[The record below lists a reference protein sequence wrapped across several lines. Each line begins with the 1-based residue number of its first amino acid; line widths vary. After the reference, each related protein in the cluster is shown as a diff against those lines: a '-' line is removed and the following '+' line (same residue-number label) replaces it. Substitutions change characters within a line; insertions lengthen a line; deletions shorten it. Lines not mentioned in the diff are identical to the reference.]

1 MIVIAI
7 PNIIQQKGL
16 ASLIRETDAS
26 IKTHCLSSNDVLN
39 QLISYHKPS
48 VVYVHSS
55 LLKELTSHHINNEE
69 LRIIRVINEKPD
81 SLSKNTTS
89 FDILYLDDAEAI
101 IIKNIKRNLALST
114 KQDKSSDVTENKLS
128 EREKGIVREIAL
140 GRTNKEIADNLFI
153 SAHTVI
159 THRKN
164 ITRKLGIKTVSGL
177 TVYAILNK
185 FIQMEEM

>member
-1 MIVIAI
+1 MVIIAI

-16 ASLIRETDAS
+16 ATLIRETDAS
-26 IKTHCLSSNDVLN
+26 IKIHCLSSNDVLN
-39 QLISYHKPS
+39 QIIDYHKPS

-55 LLKELTSHHINNEE
+55 FIKELTTNLADNKD

-81 SLSKNTTS
+81 SLLEHSNS
-89 FDILYLDDAEAI
+89 FGILYLDDTEALI
-101 IIKNIKRNLALST
+101 TKNIKRNLALSV
-114 KQDKSSDVTENKLS
+114 KQEKNNDVSENKLS

-185 FIQMEEM
+185 LIQMEEM

>member
-1 MIVIAI
+1 MILIAI

-16 ASLIRETDAS
+16 ASLVRETDAS
-26 IKTHCLSSNDVLN
+26 TKIHCLQTDDDLNLVISN
-39 QLISYHKPS
+39 HKPS
-48 VVYVHSS
+48 IIYIHSS
-55 LLKELTSHHINNEE
+55 LLKTLTLTPTDNED
-69 LRIIRVINEKPD
+69 LRIIRLINERPD
-81 SLSKNTTS
+81 SISETTNS
-89 FDILYLDDAEAI
+89 FDILYLDDTEALI
-101 IIKNIKRNLALST
+101 TKNIKRNLALSN
-114 KQDKSSDVTENKLS
+114 KQDKRSDVSENKLS

>member
-1 MIVIAI
+1 MVIIAI

-16 ASLIRETDAS
+16 ATLIRETDAS
-26 IKTHCLSSNDVLN
+26 IKIHCLSSKDILN
-39 QLISYHKPS
+39 QVISIHKPS
-48 VVYVHSS
+48 VIYVHSS
-55 LLKELTSHHINNEE
+55 LLKEINPHLFDNNS
-69 LRIIRVINEKPD
+69 LRVIRVINEKPD
-81 SLSKNTTS
+81 SLADHSNS
-89 FDILYLDDAEAI
+89 FGILYLDDAEAI
-101 IIKNIKRNLALST
+101 IIKNIKRNLALSI
-114 KQDKSSDVTENKLS
+114 KQDKGIATENKLS

-164 ITRKLGIKTVSGL
+164 ITRKLGVKTVSGL